1 VVGTVAAPAPARIR
15 SVEEEKEEESREGR
29 VPAVR
34 DLPASPHRSTV
45 QAVPPYR
52 PAVQTTPLP
61 SPTAT
66 TLELERRGMLYPPD
80 LASEEA
86 AAPPKGSRRRGCT
99 AHGSKVDVPAPPLTN
114 RTCGAQDS
122 PPPLTSWTTTALLD
136 PPCCPVAWIRR
147 SSIGCLGLELGRRA
161 CQHQRRDCLR
171 IEPGPPLVQTPPG
184 ARRRRRLGL
193 GSAGRGT
200 RDWEGTVGGR

>member
-61 SPTAT
+61 
-66 TLELERRGMLYPPD
+66 
-80 LASEEA
+80 
-86 AAPPKGSRRRGCT
+86 
-99 AHGSKVDVPAPPLTN
+99 
-114 RTCGAQDS
+114 
-122 PPPLTSWTTTALLD
+122 PPPPRQRL
-136 PPCCPVAWIRR
+136 
-147 SSIGCLGLELGRRA
+147 SSRGEECSI
-161 CQHQRRDCLR
+161 HR
-171 IEPGPPLVQTPPG
+171 I
-184 ARRRRRLGL
+184 
-193 GSAGRGT
+193 
-200 RDWEGTVGGR
+200 